1 MKRTATTSR
10 LYNLGDFK
18 NISFTD
24 TIEEIPEEFAM
35 NNKAMR
41 ILRSMQ
47 LFQIERA
54 YLKYRK
60 LKQTTQEMSLDDAL
74 ELIDELD
81 IVSTQKFNSLFTESL
96 PVAEKAEVEQGEK

>member
-10 LYNLGDFK
+10 LYSLGDFK

-24 TIEEIPEEFAM
+24 TVEEIPEEFAM

-54 YLKYRK
+54 YLKYIK
-60 LKQTTQEMSLDDAL
+60 LKQTMQDMTVDESL

-81 IVSTQKFNSLFTESL
+81 VVSTEKFNSLFTDRL
-96 PVAEKAEVEQGEK
+96 PVAEKVIEEQGEN

>member
-35 NNKAMR
+35 NNRAMR

-60 LKQTTQEMSLDDAL
+60 LKQTTQDMTVDEAL
-74 ELIDELD
+74 QLIDELD
-81 IVSTQKFNSLFTESL
+81 VASTKKFNELFESL
-96 PVAEKAEVEQGEK
+96 PVTEMVEEEQGEN